1 MIPRQTFS
9 ILCVDDDEAI
19 LKMLERVLASGGYSP
34 EVAANGFLAL
44 AKITKQ
50 PHHFRLVITD
60 LRMPGLDGFELIERA
75 RMAGFDGEFM
85 VLAASIGPD
94 QRARLQELRVGRIL
108 EKPSRPAEVLAAV
121 RQAQTGH

>member
-1 MIPRQTFS
+1 MIPRQSFP
-9 ILCVDDDEAI
+9 ILCVDDDEPI

-34 EVAANGFLAL
+34 DVAANGFVAL
-44 AKITKQ
+44 TKITKQ

-75 RMAGFDGEFM
+75 RMAGFDGDFM

-94 QRARLQELRVGRIL
+94 QRARLQELKVSRIL